1 MDKIKNAIK
10 ALLWTALL
18 VVASSIP
25 NLAQAVGGGKSG
37 AFRLPAMSYK
47 TFEVTFRKGHPA
59 RIVLKGD
66 GDTDLDLLVFDENGN
81 KVASDE
87 DNSDFC
93 VVRWVPKW
101 TGRFTIKVVNHG
113 FVYNDFII
121 ATN

>member
-1 MDKIKNAIK
+1 MDKIKNAIT
-10 ALLWTALL
+10 ALLLTAIL

-25 NLAQAVGGGKSG
+25 NMAQAVGGGKSG

-47 TFEVTFRKGHPA
+47 TFEVRFRKGHAA

-87 DNSDFC
+87 DNTDTC
-93 VVRWVPKW
+93 VVEWTPRW
-101 TGRFTIKVVNHG
+101 TGKFIIKVVNHG
-113 FVYNDFII
+113 TVYNDFAI